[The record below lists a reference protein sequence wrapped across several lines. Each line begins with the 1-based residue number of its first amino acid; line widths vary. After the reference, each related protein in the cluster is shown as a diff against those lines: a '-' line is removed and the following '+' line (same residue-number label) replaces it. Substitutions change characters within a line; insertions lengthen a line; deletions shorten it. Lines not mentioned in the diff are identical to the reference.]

1 MRLKEFANAEE
12 QLALWKLVSDNVWG
26 AIATQAEQEHRYEAE
41 KALRAKP
48 KREKRGN
55 LPKATRHSP
64 PKTPSAQP
72 KHPPFLND
80 KNKIQMARPPQKV
93 NTPPV
98 QPRNFQ
104 GSTTLPQPQAPIQTI
119 QPIPS
124 VASSAN
130 IQKIPQ
136 VAPQEPKPRL
146 MARSR
151 GMTM

>member
-26 AIATQAEQEHRYEAE
+26 AIATQAEQERRYKAE
-41 KALRAKP
+41 KAVRART
-48 KREKRGN
+48 KRGKRGN
-55 LPKATRHSP
+55 LPKATRPSP
-64 PKTPSAQP
+64 PQTPSAPP
-72 KHPPFLND
+72 KPPPSLND
-80 KNKIQMARPPQKV
+80 KNKLQMARPSQKV
-93 NTPPV
+93 NTPPD

-104 GSTTLPQPQAPIQTI
+104 GSTSLPQPQAPIQTI
-119 QPIPS
+119 QPSPS

-130 IQKIPQ
+130 IEKIPQ

-151 GMTM
+151 GMTI